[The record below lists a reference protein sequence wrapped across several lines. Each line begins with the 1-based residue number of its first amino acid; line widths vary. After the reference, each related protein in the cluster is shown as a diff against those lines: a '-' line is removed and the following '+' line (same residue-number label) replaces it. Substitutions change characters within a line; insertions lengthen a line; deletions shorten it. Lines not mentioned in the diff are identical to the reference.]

1 MMSNVKKTRK
11 IQPQRRRQQE
21 KRKACQSG
29 NIMGN
34 ASLALP
40 VCTTVLRMQFRGDGL
55 QKEKVSITTARK
67 MLNNAYNLLT
77 FAFFLY
83 LCS

>member
-1 MMSNVKKTRK
+1 
-11 IQPQRRRQQE
+11 
-21 KRKACQSG
+21 
-29 NIMGN
+29 MGN

-55 QKEKVSITTARK
+55 QKEKVSIITARK